1 MNSRG
6 RYWPSVWDRG
16 YNRSMRRPRVYIDT
30 SVIGGCLDEEFAE
43 SSHALME
50 QARRGEV
57 LLLISSLLIDE
68 LADAP
73 SRVQQVL
80 VDLPESCLVRLE
92 LDEEADRLSRA
103 YIEAGVLGEASRD
116 DARHVAMASV
126 HDADLIVSWNFRH
139 IVQYQRI
146 RGFNAVNLRQG
157 YKSIEIRSPREVVE
171 P

>member
-1 MNSRG
+1 
-6 RYWPSVWDRG
+6 
-16 YNRSMRRPRVYIDT
+16 MRRPRVYIDT
-30 SVIGGCLDEEFAE
+30 SVIGGCLDDEFAE
-43 SSHALME
+43 ASTALMQ

-57 LLLISSLLIDE
+57 MLLVSSLLIDE
-68 LADAP
+68 LIQAP
-73 SRVQQVL
+73 PQVQQVL
-80 VDLPESCLVRLE
+80 ADLPESCMTRIDM
-92 LDEEADRLSRA
+92 DEEADRLARA
-103 YIEAGVLGEASRD
+103 YIEAGVLGEASLD

-146 RGFNAVNLRQG
+146 RGFNAVNLREG